1 MKRSEKNILVQ
12 KLKDEFASS
21 SSVIVTHYSGLN
33 VNEIEELPST
43 TDT

>member
-1 MKRSEKNILVQ
+1 MADLI
-12 KLKDEFASS
+12 
-21 SSVIVTHYSGLN
+21 SVLEGAIPEIAAIVAY